1 MSAKYKN
8 KIQNDCFRITLD
20 MKKNLFLL
28 LIVFLTINVKAQT
41 TQADKNQRY
50 FDINKS
56 IDIFNSVIRE
66 LDMFY
71 VDSLKVDSL
80 VNGTIRNMLAR
91 MDPYTEYY
99 TEDNIGDLQFMTTGE
114 YGGIGSIIS
123 YNNNQ
128 VIINEPYKG
137 LPADK
142 AGLKAGDAILEIDG
156 ADMRKASVKDVSDK
170 LKGTP
175 GTSLK
180 LKIQRP
186 GESKP
191 RELTIVREKIEMD
204 PITYSTVFDDKV
216 GYLHYSGFTNGSS
229 NRVKE
234 TILDLKKK
242 GAESLVIDLR
252 GNGGG
257 ILDEAVNI
265 VNFFVRKGLEIVS
278 TKGKVKQWDRSYHT
292 QNQPIDTL
300 MPIVVLIDTG
310 SASASEIVA
319 GSLQDLDR
327 AIIIGNR
334 SFGKGLVQTPR
345 DLPYGGNIKIT
356 TSKYYIPSGRCIQAL
371 DYSHRNPDGSV
382 ARVPDSLTN
391 VFKTKNGRE
400 VRDGGGITPDYV
412 MPQEKGGTIGYYL
425 ITENIIFDYVTNWAI
440 KHQNIASPESFRL
453 SDADYEQFKQF
464 VKTKDFQYDQ
474 MSSRTL
480 QSLKNIMEFEGYF
493 DTASDEFKALE
504 NKLQPNLDRDLELFK
519 KDIRQMIETDIIQRY
534 YYKEGVLKYELK
546 DDPALKKAKEVLKDK
561 QLYDFTLQPRPA
573 NIPPAKEIKEKLEN
587 QYS

>member
-1 MSAKYKN
+1 
-8 KIQNDCFRITLD
+8 
-20 MKKNLFLL
+20 MKKISL
-28 LIVFLTINVKAQT
+28 LILVVLITTTVQSQT
-41 TQADKNQRY
+41 TQTDKNKRY

-71 VDSLKVDSL
+71 VDSVKVDSL
-80 VNGTIRNMLAR
+80 VNGTIRTMLAR

-99 TEDNIGDLQFMTTGE
+99 AEENIGDLQFMTTGE

-123 YNNNQ
+123 YNNNR

-156 ADMRKASVKDVSDK
+156 ADMEKASVKEVSDK

-175 GTSLK
+175 GTTLK
-180 LKIQRP
+180 LKVQRP
-186 GESKP
+186 GENKF
-191 RELTIVREKIEMD
+191 REITLVREKIEID
-204 PITYSTVFDDKV
+204 PITYSALLDDNV
-216 GYLHYSGFTNGSS
+216 GYFHYSGFTNGSS
-229 NRVKE
+229 SRVKE

-257 ILDEAVNI
+257 ILDEAVNV
-265 VNFFVRKGLEIVS
+265 VNFFVQKGLEIVS
-278 TKGKVKQWDRSYHT
+278 TRGKVKQWDRSYRT
-292 QNQPIDTL
+292 QNQPLDTL

-327 AIIIGNR
+327 AVIIGNR

-382 ARVPDSLTN
+382 ARVPDSLTH

-400 VRDGGGITPDYV
+400 VRDGGGITPDYLI
-412 MPQEKGGTIGYYL
+412 PQEKGGTIGYYL
-425 ITENIIFDYVTNWAI
+425 LTENIIFDYVTGWVI
-440 KHQNIASPESFRL
+440 KHPTVASPASFRL
-453 SDADYEQFKQF
+453 SDTDYEQFKQF

-474 MSSRTL
+474 MSNRSL

-493 DTASDEFKALE
+493 NTASEEFKALE
-504 NKLQPNLDRDLELFK
+504 EKLQPDLDRDLDLFRK
-519 KDIRQMIETDIIQRY
+519 EIIKMIETEIVQRY
-534 YYKEGVLKYELK
+534 YYKEGVLMYELR
-546 DDPALKKAKEVLKDK
+546 DDAALKKAEEVLKNK
-561 QLYDFTLQPRPA
+561 QLYDYTLQPKPA
-573 NIPPAKEIKEKLEN
+573 TIP
-587 QYS
+587 Q

>member
-1 MSAKYKN
+1 
-8 KIQNDCFRITLD
+8 
-20 MKKNLFLL
+20 MKKVPFLL
-28 LIVFLTINVKAQT
+28 LIVLLTINVKAQT
-41 TQADKNQRY
+41 TQTDKNQRY
-50 FDINKS
+50 FGINKS

-71 VDSLKVDSL
+71 VDSIKVDSL
-80 VNGTIRNMLAR
+80 INGTIRNMLAR

-99 TEDNIGDLQFMTTGE
+99 AEENIGDLQFMTTGE

-123 YNNNQ
+123 YNNNR
-128 VIINEPYKG
+128 VVINEPYKG

-156 ADMRKASVKDVSDK
+156 ADMRKASVKEVSDK

-175 GTSLK
+175 GTTLK

-186 GESKP
+186 GENRP
-191 RELTIVREKIEMD
+191 REITIAREKIEID
-204 PITYSTVFDDKV
+204 PVTYPVVLDDNV
-216 GYLHYSGFTNGSS
+216 GYFHYSGFTNGSS

-257 ILDEAVNI
+257 ILDEAVNV

-278 TKGKVKQWDRSYHT
+278 TKGKVKQWDRSYYT
-292 QNQPIDTL
+292 QSQPIDTL

-327 AIIIGNR
+327 AVIIGNR

-382 ARVPDSLTN
+382 ARVPDSLTH

-400 VRDGGGITPDYV
+400 VRDGGGITPDYTI
-412 MPQEKGGTIGYYL
+412 PQEKGGTIGYYL
-425 ITENIIFDYVTNWAI
+425 ITENIIFDYATQWVI
-440 KHQNIASPESFRL
+440 KHPGIAPPESFHL

-474 MSSRTL
+474 MSNRSL

-493 DTASDEFKALE
+493 NTASEEFKALE
-504 NKLQPNLDRDLELFK
+504 DKLQPDLDRDLELFK
-519 KDIRQMIETDIIQRY
+519 KEIGQMIETEIVQRY
-534 YYKEGVLKYELK
+534 YYKEGVLIYELQG
-546 DDPALKKAKEVLKDK
+546 DAALKKAKEVLKDR
-561 QLYDFTLQPRPA
+561 QLYNYTLQPKPA
-573 NIPPAKEIKEKLEN
+573 NIPLAKEL
-587 QYS
+587 

>member
-1 MSAKYKN
+1 
-8 KIQNDCFRITLD
+8 
-20 MKKNLFLL
+20 MKKVPFLL
-28 LIVFLTINVKAQT
+28 LIVLLTINVKAQT
-41 TQADKNQRY
+41 TQTDKNQRY
-50 FDINKS
+50 FGINKS

-71 VDSLKVDSL
+71 VDSIKVDSL
-80 VNGTIRNMLAR
+80 INGTIRNMLAR

-99 TEDNIGDLQFMTTGE
+99 AEENIGDLQFMTTGE

-123 YNNNQ
+123 YNNNR
-128 VIINEPYKG
+128 VVINEPYKG

-156 ADMRKASVKDVSDK
+156 ADMRKASVKEVSDK

-175 GTSLK
+175 GTTLK

-186 GESKP
+186 GENKP
-191 RELTIVREKIEMD
+191 REITIAREKIEID
-204 PITYSTVFDDKV
+204 PVTYPVVLDDNV
-216 GYLHYSGFTNGSS
+216 GYFHYSGFTNGSS

-257 ILDEAVNI
+257 ILDEAVNV

-278 TKGKVKQWDRSYHT
+278 TKGKVKQWDRSYYT
-292 QNQPIDTL
+292 QSQPIDTL

-327 AIIIGNR
+327 AVIIGNR

-382 ARVPDSLTN
+382 ARVPDSLTH

-400 VRDGGGITPDYV
+400 VRDGGGITPDYTI
-412 MPQEKGGTIGYYL
+412 PQEKGGTIGYYL
-425 ITENIIFDYVTNWAI
+425 ITENIIFDYATQWVI
-440 KHQNIASPESFRL
+440 KHPGIAPPESFHL

-474 MSSRTL
+474 MSNRSL

-493 DTASDEFKALE
+493 NTASEEFKALE
-504 NKLQPNLDRDLELFK
+504 DKLQPDLDRDLELFK
-519 KDIRQMIETDIIQRY
+519 KEIGQMIETEIVQRY
-534 YYKEGVLKYELK
+534 YYKEGVLIYELQ
-546 DDPALKKAKEVLKDK
+546 DDAALKKAKEVLKDR
-561 QLYDFTLQPRPA
+561 QLYNYTLQPKPA
-573 NIPPAKEIKEKLEN
+573 NIPLAKEL
-587 QYS
+587 

>member
-1 MSAKYKN
+1 
-8 KIQNDCFRITLD
+8 
-20 MKKNLFLL
+20 MKKVPFLL
-28 LIVFLTINVKAQT
+28 LIVLLTINVKAQT
-41 TQADKNQRY
+41 TQTDKNQRY
-50 FDINKS
+50 FGINKS

-71 VDSLKVDSL
+71 VDSIKVDSL
-80 VNGTIRNMLAR
+80 INGTIRNMLAR

-99 TEDNIGDLQFMTTGE
+99 AEENIGDLQFMTTGE

-123 YNNNQ
+123 YNNNR
-128 VIINEPYKG
+128 VVINEPYKG

-156 ADMRKASVKDVSDK
+156 ADMRKASVKEVSDK

-175 GTSLK
+175 GTTLK

-186 GESKP
+186 GENRP
-191 RELTIVREKIEMD
+191 REITIAREKIEID
-204 PITYSTVFDDKV
+204 PVTYPVVLDDNV
-216 GYLHYSGFTNGSS
+216 GYFHYSGFTNGSS

-257 ILDEAVNI
+257 ILDEAVNV

-278 TKGKVKQWDRSYHT
+278 TKGKVKQWDRSYYT
-292 QNQPIDTL
+292 QSQPIDTL

-327 AIIIGNR
+327 AVIIGNR

-382 ARVPDSLTN
+382 ARVPDSLTH

-400 VRDGGGITPDYV
+400 VRDGGGITPDYTI
-412 MPQEKGGTIGYYL
+412 PQEKGGTIGYYL
-425 ITENIIFDYVTNWAI
+425 ITENIIFDYATQWVI
-440 KHQNIASPESFRL
+440 KHPGIASPESFHL

-474 MSSRTL
+474 MSNRSL

-493 DTASDEFKALE
+493 NTASEEFKALE
-504 NKLQPNLDRDLELFK
+504 DKLQPDLDRDLELFK
-519 KDIRQMIETDIIQRY
+519 KEIGQMIETEIVQRY
-534 YYKEGVLKYELK
+534 YYKEGVLIYELQ
-546 DDPALKKAKEVLKDK
+546 DDAALKKAKEVLKDR
-561 QLYDFTLQPRPA
+561 QLYNYTLQPKPA
-573 NIPPAKEIKEKLEN
+573 NIPLAKEL
-587 QYS
+587 

>member
-1 MSAKYKN
+1 
-8 KIQNDCFRITLD
+8 
-20 MKKNLFLL
+20 MKKVSFLL
-28 LIVFLTINVKAQT
+28 LIVLLTINVKAQT
-41 TQADKNQRY
+41 TQTDKNQRY
-50 FDINKS
+50 FGINKS

-71 VDSLKVDSL
+71 VDSIKVDSL
-80 VNGTIRNMLAR
+80 INGTIRNMLAR

-99 TEDNIGDLQFMTTGE
+99 AEENIGDLQFMTTGE

-123 YNNNQ
+123 YNNNR
-128 VIINEPYKG
+128 VVINEPYKG

-156 ADMRKASVKDVSDK
+156 ADMRKASVKEVSDK

-175 GTSLK
+175 GTTLK

-186 GESKP
+186 GENRP
-191 RELTIVREKIEMD
+191 REITIAREKIEID
-204 PITYSTVFDDKV
+204 PVTYPVVLDDNV
-216 GYLHYSGFTNGSS
+216 GYFHYSGFTNGSS

-257 ILDEAVNI
+257 ILDEAVNV

-278 TKGKVKQWDRSYHT
+278 TKGKVKQWDRSYYT
-292 QNQPIDTL
+292 QSQPIDTL

-327 AIIIGNR
+327 AVIIGNR

-382 ARVPDSLTN
+382 ARVPDSLTH

-400 VRDGGGITPDYV
+400 VRDGGGITPDYTI
-412 MPQEKGGTIGYYL
+412 PQEKGGTIGYYL
-425 ITENIIFDYVTNWAI
+425 ITENIIFDYATQWVI
-440 KHQNIASPESFRL
+440 KHPGIAPPESFHL

-474 MSSRTL
+474 MSNRSL

-493 DTASDEFKALE
+493 NTASEEFKALE
-504 NKLQPNLDRDLELFK
+504 DKLQPDLDRDLELFK
-519 KDIRQMIETDIIQRY
+519 KEIGQMIETEIVQRY
-534 YYKEGVLKYELK
+534 YYKEGVLIYELQG
-546 DDPALKKAKEVLKDK
+546 DAALKKAKEVLKDR
-561 QLYDFTLQPRPA
+561 QLYNYTLQPKPA
-573 NIPPAKEIKEKLEN
+573 NIPLAKEL
-587 QYS
+587 

>member
-1 MSAKYKN
+1 
-8 KIQNDCFRITLD
+8 
-20 MKKNLFLL
+20 MKKISL
-28 LIVFLTINVKAQT
+28 LILVVLITTTVQSQT
-41 TQADKNQRY
+41 TQTDKNQRY

-71 VDSLKVDSL
+71 VDSVKVDSL
-80 VNGTIRNMLAR
+80 VNGTIRTMLAR

-99 TEDNIGDLQFMTTGE
+99 AEENIGDLQFMTTGE

-123 YNNNQ
+123 YNNNR

-156 ADMRKASVKDVSDK
+156 ADMEKASVKEVSDK

-175 GTSLK
+175 GTTLK
-180 LKIQRP
+180 LKVQRP
-186 GESKP
+186 GENKF
-191 RELTIVREKIEMD
+191 REITLVREKIEID
-204 PITYSTVFDDKV
+204 PITYSALLDDNV
-216 GYLHYSGFTNGSS
+216 GYFHYSGFTNGSS
-229 NRVKE
+229 SRVKE

-257 ILDEAVNI
+257 ILDEAVNV
-265 VNFFVRKGLEIVS
+265 VNFFVQKGLEIVS
-278 TKGKVKQWDRSYHT
+278 TRGKVKQWDRSYRT
-292 QNQPIDTL
+292 QNQPLDTL

-327 AIIIGNR
+327 AVIIGNR

-382 ARVPDSLTN
+382 ARVPDSLTH

-400 VRDGGGITPDYV
+400 VRDGGGITPDYLI
-412 MPQEKGGTIGYYL
+412 PQEKGGTIGYYL
-425 ITENIIFDYVTNWAI
+425 LTENIIFDYVTGWVI
-440 KHQNIASPESFRL
+440 KHPTVASPASFRL
-453 SDADYEQFKQF
+453 SDTDYEQFKQF

-474 MSSRTL
+474 MSNRSL

-493 DTASDEFKALE
+493 NTASEEFKALE
-504 NKLQPNLDRDLELFK
+504 EKLQPDLDRDLDLFRK
-519 KDIRQMIETDIIQRY
+519 EIIKMIETEIVQRY
-534 YYKEGVLKYELK
+534 YYKEGVLMYELR
-546 DDPALKKAKEVLKDK
+546 DDAALKKAEEVLKNK
-561 QLYDFTLQPRPA
+561 QLYDYTLQPKPA
-573 NIPPAKEIKEKLEN
+573 TIP
-587 QYS
+587 Q

>member
-1 MSAKYKN
+1 
-8 KIQNDCFRITLD
+8 
-20 MKKNLFLL
+20 MKKIPFLL

-71 VDSLKVDSL
+71 VDSIKVDSL

-99 TEDNIGDLQFMTTGE
+99 NEENIGDLQFMTTGE

-156 ADMRKASVKDVSDK
+156 ADMRKATVKDVSDK

-186 GESKP
+186 GETKT
-191 RELTIVREKIEMD
+191 REITIVREKIEMD

-242 GAESLVIDLR
+242 GAESLDIDLR

-265 VNFFVRKGLEIVS
+265 VNFFVRKGWEIVS

-327 AIIIGNR
+327 AVIIGNR

-412 MPQEKGGTIGYYL
+412 IPQEKGGTIGYYL
-425 ITENIIFDYVTNWAI
+425 IAENIIFDWVTNWAI
-440 KHQNIASPESFRL
+440 KHPTIASPESFHL

-474 MSSRTL
+474 MSSRQL

-493 DTASDEFKALE
+493 DTASQEFKALE

-519 KDIRQMIETDIIQRY
+519 KDIKQMIETDIVQRY
-534 YYKEGVLKYELK
+534 YYKEGVLIYELQ

-561 QLYDFTLQPRPA
+561 QTYNYTLQPKPA
-573 NIPPAKEIKEKLEN
+573 NIPPARVIKEKIEN

>member
-1 MSAKYKN
+1 
-8 KIQNDCFRITLD
+8 
-20 MKKNLFLL
+20 MKKIPFLL
-28 LIVFLTINVKAQT
+28 LIVLITTTVKAQT
-41 TQADKNQRY
+41 TQSNKNQRY

-56 IDIFNSVIRE
+56 IDVFNSVIRE

-71 VDSLKVDSL
+71 VDSVKVDSL
-80 VNGTIRNMLAR
+80 VNGTIRTMLAR

-99 TEDNIGDLQFMTTGE
+99 AEENMGDLQFMTTGE

-123 YNNNQ
+123 YNNNR

-142 AGLKAGDAILEIDG
+142 AGLKAGDIILEIDG
-156 ADMRKASVKDVSDK
+156 ADMVKASVKEVSDK

-175 GTSLK
+175 GTTLK

-186 GESKP
+186 GENKS
-191 RELTIVREKIEMD
+191 RVITLVREKIEID
-204 PITYSTVFDDKV
+204 PITYSAVLDVNV

-257 ILDEAVNI
+257 ILDEAVNV

-278 TKGKVKQWDRSYHT
+278 TRGKVKQWDRSYHT
-292 QNQPIDTL
+292 QNQPIDTV

-327 AIIIGNR
+327 AVIIGNR

-382 ARVPDSLTN
+382 ARVPDSLTH
-391 VFKTKNGRE
+391 VFKTKNGRD

-412 MPQEKGGTIGYYL
+412 IPQEKGGTIGYYL
-425 ITENIIFDYVTNWAI
+425 FTQNIIFDYVTDWAI
-440 KHQNIASPESFRL
+440 KHPTVASPANFRL
-453 SDADYEQFKQF
+453 TDTDYEQFKQF

-474 MSSRTL
+474 MSNRSL

-493 DTASDEFKALE
+493 NTASEEFKALE
-504 NKLQPNLDRDLELFK
+504 EKLQPDLDRDLELFSK
-519 KDIRQMIETDIIQRY
+519 EIRQMIETEIIQRY
-534 YYKEGVLKYELK
+534 YYKEGVLMYELK
-546 DDPALKKAKEVLKDK
+546 EDVALKKAQEVLKDE
-561 QLYDFTLQPRPA
+561 QLYDHTLRPQPVTAP
-573 NIPPAKEIKEKLEN
+573 
-587 QYS
+587 Q

>member
-1 MSAKYKN
+1 
-8 KIQNDCFRITLD
+8 
-20 MKKNLFLL
+20 MKKIMILLFTVAAAVSL
-28 LIVFLTINVKAQT
+28 NAQVAQKET
-41 TQADKNQRY
+41 NQRY

-66 LDMFY
+66 LDLFY

-80 VNGTIRNMLAR
+80 VNNTIRNMLSR

-99 TEDNIGDLQFMTTGE
+99 SEENISDLQFMTTGE

-123 YNNNQ
+123 LNEDQ
-128 VIINEPYKG
+128 VIINEPYKD

-142 AGLKAGDAILEIDG
+142 AGLKAGDIILEIDG
-156 ADMRKASVKDVSDK
+156 LDMQKATVKEVSDK

-175 GTSLK
+175 GTTLK
-180 LKIQRP
+180 LKISRP
-186 GESKP
+186 GEKDT
-191 RELTIVREKIEMD
+191 RAVTLNREKIEMD
-204 PITYSTVFDDKV
+204 PITLSTMMENNT
-216 GYLHYSGFTNGSS
+216 GYIHFSSFTNGSS

-234 TILDLKKK
+234 SLSDLKKK
-242 GAESLVIDLR
+242 GADKLILDLR

-265 VNFFVRKGLEIVS
+265 VNFFVSKGKEIVS
-278 TKGKVKQWDRSYHT
+278 TRGKVKQWDRSYFT

-319 GSLQDLDR
+319 GALQDLDR
-327 AIIIGNR
+327 AVIAGNR

-391 VFKTKNGRE
+391 VFHTVSGRE
-400 VRDGGGITPDYV
+400 VRDGGGIIPDFTIPY
-412 MPQEKGGTIGYYL
+412 QKSGTISYYL
-425 ITENIIFDYVTNWAI
+425 LADNIIFNFVTNWVQQ
-440 KHQNIASPESFRL
+440 HPSIASPEEFHFA
-453 SDADYEQFKQF
+453 DADYEQFKAY
-464 VKTKDFQYDQ
+464 VKHKDFEYDQ
-474 MSSRTL
+474 MSIRSL

-493 DTASDEFKALE
+493 DSASDEFGELE
-504 NKLQPNLDRDLELFK
+504 KKLKPDLERDLELFK
-519 KDIRQMIETDIIQRY
+519 NEIKEMIESEIIQRY
-534 YYKEGVLKYELK
+534 YYKEGTLRHQLRDDKVLE
-546 DDPALKKAKEVLKDK
+546 KAKEVLNDHQIYK
-561 QLYDFTLQPRPA
+561 FTLQPKPEH
-573 NIPPAKEIKEKLEN
+573 IPPASEIKEKIKN

>member
-1 MSAKYKN
+1 
-8 KIQNDCFRITLD
+8 
-20 MKKNLFLL
+20 MKKISFLL
-28 LIVFLTINVKAQT
+28 LIVLIATTVKAQT
-41 TQADKNQRY
+41 TQTDKNQRY

-71 VDSLKVDSL
+71 VDSVKVDSL
-80 VNGTIRNMLAR
+80 INGTIRTMLAR

-99 TEDNIGDLQFMTTGE
+99 AEENIGDLQFMTTGE

-123 YNNNQ
+123 YNNNR

-137 LPADK
+137 LAADK

-156 ADMRKASVKDVSDK
+156 ADMVKASVKEVSDK

-175 GTSLK
+175 GTTLK

-186 GESKP
+186 GENKS
-191 RELTIVREKIEMD
+191 REITLVREKIEID
-204 PITYSTVFDDKV
+204 PITYSAVLDDAV

-257 ILDEAVNI
+257 ILDEAVNV
-265 VNFFVRKGLEIVS
+265 VNFFVQKGLEIVS
-278 TKGKVKQWDRSYHT
+278 TRGKVKQWDRSYHT

-327 AIIIGNR
+327 AVIIGNR

-345 DLPYGGNIKIT
+345 DLPYGG
-356 TSKYYIPSGRCIQAL
+356 
-371 DYSHRNPDGSV
+371 
-382 ARVPDSLTN
+382 
-391 VFKTKNGRE
+391 
-400 VRDGGGITPDYV
+400 
-412 MPQEKGGTIGYYL
+412 
-425 ITENIIFDYVTNWAI
+425 
-440 KHQNIASPESFRL
+440 
-453 SDADYEQFKQF
+453 
-464 VKTKDFQYDQ
+464 
-474 MSSRTL
+474 
-480 QSLKNIMEFEGYF
+480 
-493 DTASDEFKALE
+493 
-504 NKLQPNLDRDLELFK
+504 
-519 KDIRQMIETDIIQRY
+519 
-534 YYKEGVLKYELK
+534 
-546 DDPALKKAKEVLKDK
+546 
-561 QLYDFTLQPRPA
+561 
-573 NIPPAKEIKEKLEN
+573 
-587 QYS
+587 

>member
-1 MSAKYKN
+1 M
-8 KIQNDCFRITLD
+8 
-20 MKKNLFLL
+20 
-28 LIVFLTINVKAQT
+28 
-41 TQADKNQRY
+41 
-50 FDINKS
+50 
-56 IDIFNSVIRE
+56 
-66 LDMFY
+66 
-71 VDSLKVDSL
+71 
-80 VNGTIRNMLAR
+80 
-91 MDPYTEYY
+91 
-99 TEDNIGDLQFMTTGE
+99 
-114 YGGIGSIIS
+114 
-123 YNNNQ
+123 
-128 VIINEPYKG
+128 
-137 LPADK
+137 
-142 AGLKAGDAILEIDG
+142 KAGDAILEIDG
-156 ADMRKASVKDVSDK
+156 ADMRKATVKDVSDK

-186 GESKP
+186 GENKP
-191 RELTIVREKIEMD
+191 REMTIVREKIEID
-204 PITYSTVFDDKV
+204 PITYSTVLDDNV

-234 TILDLKKK
+234 TVLDLKRK

-327 AIIIGNR
+327 AVIIGNR

-400 VRDGGGITPDYV
+400 VRDGGGITPDFV
-412 MPQEKGGTIGYYL
+412 IPQEKGGTIGYYL
-425 ITENIIFDYVTNWAI
+425 IAENIIFDYATNWAI
-440 KHQNIASPESFRL
+440 KHPTIASPENFHL

-464 VKTKDFQYDQ
+464 VKTKNFQYDQ
-474 MSSRTL
+474 MSNRSL
-480 QSLKNIMEFEGYF
+480 QSLKNIMEFERYY
-493 DTASDEFKALE
+493 DTASEEFKALE

-519 KDIRQMIETDIIQRY
+519 KDIKQIIETDIVQRY
-534 YYKEGVLKYELK
+534 YYKEGVLIYELQ
-546 DDPALKKAKEVLKDK
+546 DDPVLKKAREVLKNK
-561 QLYDFTLQPRPA
+561 QLYNYTLQPKPA
-573 NIPPAKEIKEKLEN
+573 NIPPAKETKKKIEN